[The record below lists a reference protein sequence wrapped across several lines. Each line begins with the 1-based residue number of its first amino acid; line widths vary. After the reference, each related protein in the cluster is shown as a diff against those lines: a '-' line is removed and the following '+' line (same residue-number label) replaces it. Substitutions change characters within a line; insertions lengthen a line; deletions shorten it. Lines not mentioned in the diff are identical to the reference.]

1 MFNGF
6 DPTALGGPVL
16 VRRQG
21 VILPAL
27 GGSVLC
33 SLTGLLSALFVA
45 LAGLAQ
51 GYRYGLLL
59 WLARL
64 HLGFDV

>member
-1 MFNGF
+1 VFNGF
-6 DPTALGGPVL
+6 DPT
-16 VRRQG
+16 
-21 VILPAL
+21 AL

>member
-1 MFNGF
+1 MALGLAARSGVGF
-6 DPTALGGPVL
+6 DPTPF
-16 VRRQG
+16 
-21 VILPAL
+21 I
-27 GGSVLC
+27 C